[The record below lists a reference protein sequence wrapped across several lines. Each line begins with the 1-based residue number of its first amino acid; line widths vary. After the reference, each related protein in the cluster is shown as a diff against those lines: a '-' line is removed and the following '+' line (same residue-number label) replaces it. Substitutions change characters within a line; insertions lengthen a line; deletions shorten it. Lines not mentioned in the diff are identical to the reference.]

1 MLIRKAGAEDV
12 EALVP
17 LFASWGRAAPGTT
30 RSLRAS
36 SRSRSEAHAFY
47 PALGY
52 DEQSERQ
59 ARYRR
64 EL

>member
-1 MLIRKAGAEDV
+1 MTSLE
-12 EALVP
+12 
-17 LFASWGRAAPGTT
+17 
-30 RSLRAS
+30 RSDGDPAQARDWACDRLELTS
-36 SRSRSEAHAFY
+36 SRSRTEAHAFY

-52 DEQSERQ
+52 MQSERQ